1 MPAKKRETFSGS
13 AQEITD
19 VLMAFATQA
28 KFFDF
33 DIEASNER
41 QKAQVEKDSK
51 LYVALKALSANMSF
65 QPTKMDK
72 AFELVWDACLETWAP
87 RLRDDH
93 KANYCEKM
101 SLGIEFHDLIL
112 SSTGY
117 LKCELMSDGIREC
130 QRISNN
136 FK

>member
-72 AFELVWDACLETWAP
+72 AFELLWDKTRETWAP
-87 RLRDDH
+87 KPRDDD